1 MRTRIMKR
9 THKKVLVF
17 GVILALVFL
26 NVFLPRVGLA
36 GAGKVDRSGD
46 RFLLT
51 LNVMFAYRE
60 TNLAPWKTL
69 FQQASDLLY
78 NATEGQM
85 AIDTINIF
93 NCGHA
98 KDLADIWVLE
108 SSTQLP
114 NVPFAN
120 TNGLGSKGRHIILFK
135 DQLQKGP
142 FGIVHEL
149 GHYVFGLYDEYRGQ
163 HRQGSCSGPPLES
176 NWPASS
182 DFFCTSPKATKA
194 CIMGVSGTQS
204 SSRTEFCTAPGDNFP
219 GTRHAT
225 CQSVSGRFAQNAQ
238 DALKNGACWMTL
250 TSFGLRKPSQEP
262 SSTLPPNAP
271 QVKFHEVQDLSR
283 VVLVIDRS
291 GSMAAQQKMD
301 RAKEG
306 AKIFVDLLHQK
317 PDPLLRGDELAIVS
331 FSGSVSVDFPLQEI
345 ISDST
350 RMQARTKIDILSPNG
365 PTAILDAV
373 QTAVDILRPGGSSQP
388 DVGCGDV
395 IILLS
400 DGIENSS
407 RHKIEEVVK
416 NLETS
421 GVRLF
426 SIGLGKPEIF
436 ECDKCDPNAT
446 EGVCTCLLKKLA
458 VGGLY
463 QYAPSADELPKIFA
477 ELSRTLREEGLLTQ
491 LAKNVKRGD
500 TTPTEVIVESN
511 SNEATFSVIWQGLAN
526 LDVTLT
532 DPNGFTITRA
542 TAATDPNIEFF
553 SGQNVQYYRVKQP
566 TPGRW
571 QINTRLVSGPSE
583 LNFIAQATSDT
594 SQVNVV
600 ATMSQDEYF
609 FPQQMKIK
617 VQVDAGYPVAGA
629 NVTGRVRR
637 PDGNT
642 VNIVLF
648 DDGRREHGDEFA
660 DDGVYSALFSDYAG
674 NGTYS
679 FDITVRNEIGRTIAN
694 LPFVETDASGFT
706 PSMPVGPF
714 VRQTTVTAILKDQPR
729 FDVTATDRRT
739 GNSIEY
745 QVTARSQSGQ
755 CFIPLLSSFVFTTP
769 TGEKFIGSA
778 FNVPIL
784 FTDVSITLLVVGFPP
799 DQLFGQI
806 TITPLGALCNLN
818 LRTADGRQFGLNAT
832 GRWKGC
838 P

>member
-1 MRTRIMKR
+1 MRFRGFFQIGAQSRQQVLKQL
-9 THKKVLVF
+9 LVF
-17 GVILALVFL
+17 GVILALVL
-26 NVFLPRVGLA
+26 NLFLPRVGLA
-36 GAGKVDRSGD
+36 GAGKVDRAGD
-46 RFLLT
+46 KFLLT
-51 LNVMFAYRE
+51 LNVMFAYGE
-60 TNLAPWKTL
+60 TNLALWKNL
-69 FQQASDLLY
+69 FQQVSNLLY

-98 KDLADIWVLE
+98 KDLADIWVVDNSPE
-108 SSTQLP
+108 LP
-114 NVPFAN
+114 NVPSAN
-120 TNGLGSKGRHIILFK
+120 TNGLGSKGRHITIFK

-163 HRQGSCSGPPLES
+163 HRQGSCTGPPAES

-182 DFFCTSPKATKA
+182 DFFCTSPSSGKA
-194 CIMGVSGTQS
+194 CIMGISGTQS
-204 SSRTEFCTAPGDNFP
+204 SPRTEFCTAPSDNFP

-291 GSMAAQQKMD
+291 GSMEAQQKMD
-301 RAKEG
+301 LAKVG
-306 AKIFVDLLHQK
+306 AKVFVDLLHEK
-317 PDPLLRGDELAIVS
+317 DGLTIVS
-331 FSGSVSVDFPLQEI
+331 FSGSPSIDFPLREI
-345 ISDST
+345 TSDT
-350 RMQARTKIDILSPNG
+350 RIQARSRIDALSPNG

-373 QTAVDILRPGGSSQP
+373 QTALDILRPGGSSQP
-388 DVGCGDV
+388 AAGCGEV

-407 RHKIEEVVK
+407 TRKIDEVVE
-416 NLETS
+416 NLAKS

-426 SIGLGKPEIF
+426 SIGLGRPEIP
-436 ECDKCDPNAT
+436 ECDKCDPGAT
-446 EGVCTCLLKKLA
+446 EGVCTCLLQTLA
-458 VGGLY
+458 VDGLY
-463 QYAPSADELPKIFA
+463 EYAPSAAKLPRIFA

-491 LAKNVKRGD
+491 LAKNVKRGE

-511 SNEATFSVIWQGLAN
+511 SNEATFSVIWQGFAN

-532 DPNGFTITRA
+532 DPNGFTITRVI
-542 TAATDPNIEFF
+542 AAADPNIEFF

-566 TPGRW
+566 TSGRW
-571 QINTRLVSGPSE
+571 IINTRLVSGPSE
-583 LNFIAQATSDT
+583 LDFIVQATSD
-594 SQVNVV
+594 SNQVNVV
-600 ATMSQDEYF
+600 ATMSQNEYF
-609 FPQQMKIK
+609 FPQQMKVR
-617 VQVDAGYPVAGA
+617 VQVDAGFPVAGA
-629 NVTGRVRR
+629 TVIGSVRR
-637 PDGNT
+637 PDGST
-642 VNIVLF
+642 INITLS
-648 DDGRREHGDEFA
+648 DDGRREHGDDLA
-660 DDGVYSALFSDYAG
+660 DDGVYSAVFSNYAG

-679 FDITVRNEIGRTIAN
+679 FDITVRNETGRTIAN
-694 LPFVETDASGFT
+694 LPFVEADATGFT
-706 PSMPVGPF
+706 PSMPVDPF
-714 VRQTTVTAILKDQPR
+714 VRQTTVTAILKDLPR

-745 QVTARSQSGQ
+745 QVTARSQTTGQ
-755 CFIPLLSSFVFTTP
+755 CFIPLLTSFVFTTGG
-769 TGEKFIGSA
+769 GEKFIGSA

-806 TITPLGALCNLN
+806 TITPLGALCNLR
-818 LRTADGRQFGLNAT
+818 LRTSDGRQFELNAT